1 MRNLDWWI
9 GMYTCIDGV
18 YRICRGDHGSYS
30 DPVLQLY
37 TDPTDEEKVDK
48 YLYGTRKYKL

>member
-1 MRNLDWWI
+1 
-9 GMYTCIDGV
+9 MYTCIDGV

-30 DPVLQLY
+30 NPVLQLY

-48 YLYGTRKYKL
+48 YLYRMQNYKL